1 MQRERETG
9 IWRERMP
16 WRLRKK
22 DREMQRDKDREMESN
37 EDGELER
44 ERWTWR
50 LREIRKGK

>member
-1 MQRERETG
+1 
-9 IWRERMP
+9 MP

-37 EDGELER
+37 EDGELKR

-50 LREIRKGK
+50 LREKD